1 MRKRKCSPVRRGVVA
16 VEFVLVAPIAC
27 FLVLAT
33 MIGSQGVFCYHQ
45 VASLARDAS
54 RWAAV
59 HGYQYQQDTG
69 YPAATPEDVY
79 NAAILPRA
87 IALRSEH
94 LTYQVVWN
102 ESNLPLQ
109 VKQDVQNPVGN
120 TVTITV
126 SYRWYPAKYLIG
138 PINLTSS
145 STMQM
150 IY

>member
-1 MRKRKCSPVRRGVVA
+1 MRKKKFLPVHRGVAA
-16 VEFVLVAPIAC
+16 VEFALVAPIVC

-45 VASLARDAS
+45 VASLARDAT

-69 YPAATPEDVY
+69 YPAAMPEDVY
-79 NAAILPRA
+79 NTVILPKA
-87 IALRSEH
+87 IALRAEH

-102 ESNLPLQ
+102 ESNQPLQ
-109 VKQDVQNPVGN
+109 VKEDVQNPVGN
-120 TVTITV
+120 TVTVTV
-126 SYRWYPAKYLIG
+126 SYQWHPAKYLIG